1 MYLTESNF
9 SNIIAEANADDKKLY
24 LKGVFMEAST
34 PNRNG
39 REYKYSEI
47 ERAVQKVSDAAAAGR
62 HILGQLDHPQTLK
75 IQAENVS
82 HKIMEMYMQGNQAI
96 GKAQIIE
103 TIPKGQIAK
112 GLIEAGVQLGVSSRG
127 SGSVNESTGIVEGFD
142 MVTVDI
148 VVNPS
153 ANAYPESVMEHL
165 EYFQQRNE
173 LMNLAEAVI
182 HDKHAQSYFDK
193 EIIKF
198 INSLKG

>member
-9 SNIIAEANADDKKLY
+9 TNIITEANAEDKKLY
-24 LKGVFMEAST
+24 LKGVYMEAET
-34 PNRNG
+34 KNLNG
-39 REYKYSEI
+39 RSYKHSEI
-47 ERAVQKVSDAAAAGR
+47 ERAVQKVNESASAGR
-62 HILGQLDHPQTLK
+62 HILGELDHPNHLTVN
-75 IQAENVS
+75 AANVS
-82 HKIMEMYMQGNQAI
+82 HKIVEMYMQGNQAI

-103 TIPKGQIAK
+103 TVPSGQIAK
-112 GLIEAGVQLGVSSRG
+112 GLIEAGIQLGVSSRG
-127 SGSVNESTGIVEGFD
+127 SGSVNESTGVVEGFE
-142 MVTVDI
+142 MITVDI

-182 HDKHAQSYFDK
+182 HDKQAQSYFDK

-198 INSLKG
+198 IQSLKG